1 MPAETSLPG
10 AVNPGNQNNKP
21 TLAIRVS
28 EHEATEEGAPVA
40 LGSDVPLTKQARLA
54 IGFKVSEGHG
64 GDGVL
69 FTELPSFRK
78 GDLGLRPLVTLFPKL
93 FFFLAGQ
100 GPWGSGPWRDQRRG
114 ARVSMCL

>member
-54 IGFKVSEGHG
+54 IGFWEGRFQKVTEGW
-64 GDGVL
+64 GVIY
-69 FTELPSFRK
+69 
-78 GDLGLRPLVTLFPKL
+78 
-93 FFFLAGQ
+93 
-100 GPWGSGPWRDQRRG
+100 
-114 ARVSMCL
+114 